1 MVLRTTLLLASHLA
15 LVAAY
20 PKVEEFDWTTIN
32 ASTAL
37 DYSPCYNAT
46 HKCAKLTVPLDWL
59 DTSNPKRVT
68 LAIITRPATVNE
80 SDPTFGGTIIVNPG
94 GPSGSGVD
102 FVLRAG
108 EVIQRTVSSDTHKF
122 EILSFDPRGVGLTE
136 PFSDCYRDEFA
147 RATGTLIQRGLG
159 APDEGDHVVRRLY
172 SLAQAFGELCT
183 HGADG
188 EDDIKYFM
196 STSSVARDMV
206 EIVDK
211 LAELRNDEEKQ
222 QQTMGQEANEQRR
235 LELRS
240 GANAV
245 DSTPRINYWGFSYG
259 TVLGNYFA
267 SMFPGRVGR
276 VALEAVEDVD
286 DYYAAAWSNNLPDT
300 QQTLNHFWETCF
312 AAQGRCALYKSS
324 DESPKSI
331 EARVRDFLDSLETSP
346 APYIHPSGI
355 VVAITPLDVLKTL
368 FRPLYQPLRDF
379 PELAETLAAAMDGN
393 FTQIYGGLEL
403 PTPDES
409 CPLRIPSSYTWH
421 EDAQQAIACGDGI
434 SQNNLTVPEFL
445 DHLARLEQDSP
456 DFGRLWSGIRLSCAG
471 WKFRPKYRF
480 SGPWTTPEA
489 DSSLVEGKPAA
500 PLLILSSR
508 YDPVTPLANAHR
520 AAERHPGS
528 RVLVQNNVGHGS
540 VLSPG
545 KCREDHIKKYFATGE
560 LPPEGTVCQPDC
572 TPFQDCPQFTGAF
585 SSASTSLE
593 PLKAWSPRAPLGV
606 GF

>member
-1 MVLRTTLLLASHLA
+1 MNVGVAELRLAAVPRDHALNVKYRGRTMLRTTLLLASHLA
-15 LVAAY
+15 LAAAH

-37 DYSPCYNAT
+37 DY
-46 HKCAKLTVPLDWL
+46 
-59 DTSNPKRVT
+59 
-68 LAIITRPATVNE
+68 RPH
-80 SDPTFGGTIIVNPG
+80 PYRQPG

-108 EVIQRTVSSDTHKF
+108 EVVQRTASSDTHKF

-222 QQTMGQEANEQRR
+222 QHTMGQEANEQRR

-324 DESPKSI
+324 DESSKSI

-346 APYIHPSGI
+346 APYIHSSGI
-355 VVAITPLDVLKTL
+355 VVAITPLDVLKAL

-379 PELAETLAAAMDGN
+379 PELAETLAAAMEGN

-403 PTPDES
+403 PTPDDS

-421 EDAQQAIACGDGI
+421 EEAQQAIACGDGI

-508 YDPVTPLANAHR
+508 
-520 AAERHPGS
+520 
-528 RVLVQNNVGHGS
+528 

-560 LPPEGTVCQPDC
+560 LPPEDTVCQPDC
-572 TPFQDCPQFTGAF
+572 TPFQDCPQFTGTF
-585 SSASTSLE
+585 SSASTSHE
-593 PLKAWSPRAPLGV
+593 PLKAWSPRGPLGV
-606 GF
+606 SAPASRAGESYLFRRLGNGKSSLEGLPLLPDDDWV